1 MGPEAKFYKYF
12 KSKTPEIIYTRIE
25 NTSSLGTPDA
35 LCYNKN
41 NFYFTLEFKV
51 SKRNKVSLSPHQIS
65 YHVKHPKN
73 SFILVKTPEACRLKL
88 YEGSKIQDLV
98 ARGLRLEACCLGLE
112 ACRLKLLSLGA

>member
-1 MGPEAKFYKYF
+1 MGPEAKFYRYF

-51 SKRNKVSLSPHQIS
+51 SKRNKVSLSPHQIL
-65 YHVKHPKN
+65 YHVKHPDN
-73 SFILVKTPEACRLKL
+73 SFILSRPLKL
-88 YEGSKIQDLV
+88 V
-98 ARGLRLEACCLGLE
+98 A
-112 ACRLKLLSLGA
+112 